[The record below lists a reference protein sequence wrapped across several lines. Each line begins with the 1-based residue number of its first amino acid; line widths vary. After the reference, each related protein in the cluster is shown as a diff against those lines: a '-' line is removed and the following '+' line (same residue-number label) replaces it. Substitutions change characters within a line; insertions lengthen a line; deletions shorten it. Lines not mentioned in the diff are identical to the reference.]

1 MHYQLRH
8 ICKRNFLIA
17 AREHKIFAIQIA
29 MQFFNYLK
37 KFVPITEDEFQKF
50 IQPYLIERKFE
61 KKEIV
66 SKEGEVEDYLNFIV
80 HGLAR
85 KYYLKDNDE
94 VNTQISHEGHIIHAQ
109 ESFHSR
115 QPSEYFVETLEPT
128 TFISITYN
136 DLEKLYG
143 QHIKLE
149 RLGRLVITY
158 TMVQKD
164 RWQMQMIKLS
174 PRERFLFFVE
184 RHPDLLQRVPQK
196 HLASFLN
203 IQPET
208 FSRFKHLVK
217 VKKAQ
222 P

>member
-1 MHYQLRH
+1 
-8 ICKRNFLIA
+8 
-17 AREHKIFAIQIA
+17 
-29 MQFFNYLK
+29 MQFYSYLN
-37 KFVPITEDEFQKF
+37 KFVPVTEEEFKDYML
-50 IQPYLIERKFE
+50 PYLIERRFG

-66 SKEGEVEDYLNFIV
+66 SKEGEVEDYLNFITD
-80 HGLAR
+80 GLVR
-85 KYYLKDNDE
+85 KYYLQDNSE

-115 QPSEYFVETLEPT
+115 KPSEYFVETIEPT

-136 DLEKLYG
+136 DLEKLYA
-143 QHIKLE
+143 QNIKLE

-164 RWQMQMIKLS
+164 RWQMQMIKLP
-174 PRERFLFFVE
+174 PRERFLFFVD

-217 VKKAQ
+217 LKR
-222 P
+222 

>member
-1 MHYQLRH
+1 M
-8 ICKRNFLIA
+8 
-17 AREHKIFAIQIA
+17 QIA
-29 MQFFNYLK
+29 MHFFSYLN
-37 KFVPITEDEFQKF
+37 KFVPVTKEEFQNY
-50 IQPYLIERKFE
+50 IEPYLVERRFE

-66 SKEGEVEDYLNFIV
+66 STEGEVEEYLNFIV
-80 HGLAR
+80 QGLAR
-85 KYYLKDNDE
+85 KYYLHGDE
-94 VNTQISHEGHIIHAQ
+94 EVSTQISHEGHLIHAQ

-115 QPSEYFVETLEPT
+115 KPSEYFVETLEPT
-128 TFISITYN
+128 VFISITYS
-136 DLEKLYG
+136 DLEKLYA
-143 QHIKLE
+143 HDIKLE

-217 VKKAQ
+217 LKK
-222 P
+222 PTPSS

>member
-1 MHYQLRH
+1 MQ
-8 ICKRNFLIA
+8 NA
-17 AREHKIFAIQIA
+17 V
-29 MQFFNYLK
+29 QFFNYLN
-37 KFVPITEDEFQKF
+37 KFVAVSEEEFQKF
-50 IQPYLIERKFE
+50 IQPYLLERKFE

-66 SKEGEVEDYLNFIV
+66 SRPVEVEDYLNFIV
-80 HGLAR
+80 EGLAR
-85 KYYLKDNDE
+85 KYYQKDNEE
-94 VNTQISHEGHIIHAQ
+94 VNTQISHEGHIIHSQ

-115 QPSEYFVETLEPT
+115 KPSEYFVETLESSI
-128 TFISITYN
+128 FISITYS

-143 QHIKLE
+143 HHIKLE

-164 RWQMQMIKLS
+164 RWQMQMIKMS

-208 FSRFKHLVK
+208 FSRFKHLVM
-217 VKKAQ
+217 VKKQQ

>member
-1 MHYQLRH
+1 M
-8 ICKRNFLIA
+8 
-17 AREHKIFAIQIA
+17 QIA
-29 MQFFNYLK
+29 KHFFSYLN
-37 KFVPITEDEFQKF
+37 KFVPVTKEEFQNY
-50 IQPYLIERKFE
+50 IEPYLVERRFE

-66 SKEGEVEDYLNFIV
+66 SPEGEVEEYLNFIV
-80 HGLAR
+80 QGLAR
-85 KYYLKDNDE
+85 KYYLHGEEE
-94 VNTQISHEGHIIHAQ
+94 VSTQISHEGHLIHAQ

-115 QPSEYFVETLEPT
+115 KPSEYFVETLEPT
-128 TFISITYN
+128 VFISITYS
-136 DLEKLYG
+136 DLEKLYA
-143 QHIKLE
+143 HDIKLE

-217 VKKAQ
+217 LKK
-222 P
+222 PTPSS

>member
-1 MHYQLRH
+1 MQ
-8 ICKRNFLIA
+8 N
-17 AREHKIFAIQIA
+17 A
-29 MQFFNYLK
+29 MKFYWYLN
-37 KFVPITEDEFQKF
+37 KFVPISQQEFEDVML
-50 IQPYLIERKFE
+50 PYLVERSFE
-61 KKEIV
+61 KREIV
-66 SKEGEVEDYLNFIV
+66 SKEGEIEEYLNFIV
-80 HGLAR
+80 TGLAR
-85 KYYLKDNDE
+85 KYYVKDSNE
-94 VNTQISHEGHIIHAQ
+94 INTQISHEGHFIHVQ

-115 QPSEYFVETLEPT
+115 KFSQYFVETLEPT
-128 TFISITYN
+128 IFISITYD
-136 DLEKLYG
+136 DLERLYTEDA
-143 QHIKLE
+143 KFE

-164 RWQMQMIKLS
+164 RWQMQMVKLS

-217 VKKAQ
+217 LKKAV
-222 P
+222 

>member
-1 MHYQLRH
+1 M
-8 ICKRNFLIA
+8 
-17 AREHKIFAIQIA
+17 QIA
-29 MQFFNYLK
+29 RKFFTYLN
-37 KFVPITEDEFQKF
+37 KFVPLTEEEFKLYMEPFLVVRQ
-50 IQPYLIERKFE
+50 FE

-66 SKEGEVEDYLNFIV
+66 SHLGEVEQYSNFIV
-80 HGLAR
+80 KGLAR
-85 KYYLKDNDE
+85 KYYLNGGDE
-94 VNTQISHEGHIIHAQ
+94 ITTQISHEGHLIHAQ

-115 QPSEYFVETLEPT
+115 KPSEYFVEALEPT
-128 TFISITYN
+128 TFVSISYD
-136 DLEKLYG
+136 DLEKVYA
-143 QHIKLE
+143 HHVKLE

-164 RWQMQMIKLS
+164 RWQMQMVKLS
-174 PRERFLFFVE
+174 ARERFLFFVE

-217 VKKAQ
+217 VKKAV
-222 P
+222 

>member
-1 MHYQLRH
+1 M
-8 ICKRNFLIA
+8 
-17 AREHKIFAIQIA
+17 QIA
-29 MQFFNYLK
+29 KQFFSYLN
-37 KFVPITEDEFQKF
+37 KFVPISQEEFREY
-50 IQPYLIERKFE
+50 IQPYLIERRFE

-66 SKEGEVEDYLNFIV
+66 SREGEVEQYLNFIV

-85 KYYLKDNDE
+85 KYYLQDNDE
-94 VNTQISHEGHIIHAQ
+94 VNTQISHEGHLIHAQ

-115 QPSEYFVETLEPT
+115 KPSEYFVETLEPT
-128 TFISITYN
+128 TFVSVTYD
-136 DLEKLYG
+136 DLEKLYSR
-143 QHIKLE
+143 HIKLE

-164 RWQMQMIKLS
+164 RWQMQMIKLP

-217 VKKAQ
+217 LKRAT

>member
-1 MHYQLRH
+1 M
-8 ICKRNFLIA
+8 
-17 AREHKIFAIQIA
+17 QIA
-29 MQFFNYLK
+29 KQFFSYLN
-37 KFVPITEDEFQKF
+37 KFVPISQEEFREY
-50 IQPYLIERKFE
+50 IQPYLIERRFE

-66 SKEGEVEDYLNFIV
+66 SREGEVEEYLNFIV
-80 HGLAR
+80 HGLVR
-85 KYYLKDNDE
+85 KYYLQDNDE
-94 VNTQISHEGHIIHAQ
+94 VNTQISHEGHLIHAQ

-115 QPSEYFVETLEPT
+115 KPSEYFVETLEPT
-128 TFISITYN
+128 TFVSVTYD
-136 DLEKLYG
+136 DLEKLYSR
-143 QHIKLE
+143 HIKLE

-164 RWQMQMIKLS
+164 RWQMQMIKLP

-217 VKKAQ
+217 LKRAT

>member
-1 MHYQLRH
+1 MKFYS
-8 ICKRNFLIA
+8 
-17 AREHKIFAIQIA
+17 
-29 MQFFNYLK
+29 YLN
-37 KFVPITEDEFQKF
+37 KFVPLTEKEFQEYLM
-50 IQPYLIERKFE
+50 PYLVERNFA

-66 SKEGEVEDYLNFIV
+66 STEGEVEEYLNFIV
-80 HGLAR
+80 EGLTR
-85 KYYLKDNDE
+85 KYYVQDNNE
-94 VNTQISHEGHIIHAQ
+94 VNTQISHEGHLIHAQ

-115 QPSEYFVETLEPT
+115 KPSEYFVETLEPT
-128 TFISITYN
+128 TFISITYDN
-136 DLEKLYG
+136 LEKLYS
-143 QHIKLE
+143 QNSKLE

-174 PRERFLFFVE
+174 PRERFLFFVN

-217 VKKAQ
+217 LKRPVN

>member
-1 MHYQLRH
+1 M
-8 ICKRNFLIA
+8 
-17 AREHKIFAIQIA
+17 QIA
-29 MQFFNYLK
+29 MQFFSYLN
-37 KFVPITEDEFQKF
+37 KFVPITDEEFKKF
-50 IQPYLIERKFE
+50 ILPYLVERRFG

-66 SKEGEVEDYLNFIV
+66 TKTGEVEDYLNFIV
-80 HGLAR
+80 GGLVR
-85 KYYLKDNDE
+85 KYYLQNNDE
-94 VNTQISHEGHIIHAQ
+94 VNTQISHEGHLIHAQ

-115 QPSEYFVETLEPT
+115 KPSEFFVETLEPT
-128 TFISITYN
+128 TFISITYS
-136 DLEKLYG
+136 DLEKLYA
-143 QHIKLE
+143 HDIKLE

-164 RWQMQMIKLS
+164 RWQMQMIKLP
-174 PRERFLFFVE
+174 PRDRFLLFVD

-217 VKKAQ
+217 VRKQ
-222 P
+222 TI

>member
-1 MHYQLRH
+1 MSPETKAIAMETSLPFFSYLRKFVSLSKEEFQTY
-8 ICKRNFLIA
+8 IQPFLIV
-17 AREHKIFAIQIA
+17 RS
-29 MQFFNYLK
+29 
-37 KFVPITEDEFQKF
+37 
-50 IQPYLIERKFE
+50 FE

-66 SKEGEVEDYLNFIV
+66 SKPNEVEDYMNFIV
-80 HGLAR
+80 KGLAR
-85 KYYLKDNDE
+85 KYYVQDNE
-94 VNTQISHEGHIIHAQ
+94 EINTQISHEGHIIHAQ

-115 QPSEYFVETLEPT
+115 IPSEYYVETLEPT
-128 TFISITYN
+128 VFVSITYS
-136 DLEKLYG
+136 DLERLYE
-143 QHIKLE
+143 QSPKLE

-164 RWQMQMIKLS
+164 RWQMQMIKLT
-174 PRERFLFFVE
+174 PRERFLAFVE

-217 VKKAQ
+217 AKK
-222 P
+222 PSV

>member
-1 MHYQLRH
+1 MEITR
-8 ICKRNFLIA
+8 
-17 AREHKIFAIQIA
+17 
-29 MQFFNYLK
+29 QFFLYLN
-37 KFVPITEDEFQKF
+37 KFVLITDEEFKNF
-50 IQPYLIERKFE
+50 IQPYLLIRKFG
-61 KKEIV
+61 KREIV
-66 SKEGEVEDYLNFIV
+66 SKQGEVEDYLNFIV
-80 HGLAR
+80 EGLAR
-85 KYYLKDNDE
+85 KYYLQDNDE

-115 QPSEYFVETLEPT
+115 KPSEYFVETLEPT
-128 TFISITYN
+128 SFISITYN
-136 DLEKLYG
+136 HLEKVY
-143 QHIKLE
+143 QQDAKLE

-164 RWQMQMIKLS
+164 RWQMQMIKLP
-174 PRERFLFFVE
+174 PRERFLFFIE

-217 VKKAQ
+217 IKRPAS
-222 P
+222 

>member
-1 MHYQLRH
+1 MR
-8 ICKRNFLIA
+8 IA
-17 AREHKIFAIQIA
+17 V
-29 MQFFNYLK
+29 QFFNYLN
-37 KFVPITEDEFQKF
+37 KFVSISEEEFQKF
-50 IQPYLIERKFE
+50 IKPYLIERKFG
-61 KKEIV
+61 KKEVV
-66 SKEGEVEDYLNFIV
+66 SKPGEIEDYLNFIV
-80 HGLAR
+80 EGLAR
-85 KYYLKDNDE
+85 KYYQQNNDE
-94 VNTQISHEGHIIHAQ
+94 VNTQISHEGHIIHSQ

-115 QPSEYFVETLEPT
+115 KPSEYFVETLEPT

-143 QHIKLE
+143 HHIKLE

-164 RWQMQMIKLS
+164 RWQMQMIKMP
-174 PRERFLFFVE
+174 PRERFLFFVQ

-217 VKKAQ
+217 GIKQ
-222 P
+222 

>member
-1 MHYQLRH
+1 M
-8 ICKRNFLIA
+8 
-17 AREHKIFAIQIA
+17 QIA
-29 MQFFNYLK
+29 KQFFSYLN
-37 KFVPITEDEFQKF
+37 KFVPISQEEFREF
-50 IQPYLIERKFE
+50 IQPYLIERRFE

-66 SKEGEVEDYLNFIV
+66 SEAGEVEEYLNFIV
-80 HGLAR
+80 HGLVR
-85 KYYLKDNDE
+85 KYYLQDNDE
-94 VNTQISHEGHIIHAQ
+94 VNTQISHEGHLIHAQ

-115 QPSEYFVETLEPT
+115 KPSEYFVETVEPT
-128 TFISITYN
+128 TFVSVTYD
-136 DLEKLYG
+136 DLEKLYSR
-143 QHIKLE
+143 HIKLE

-164 RWQMQMIKLS
+164 RWQMQMIKMP
-174 PRERFLFFVE
+174 PRERFLFFVD

-217 VKKAQ
+217 LRRTA

>member
-1 MHYQLRH
+1 M
-8 ICKRNFLIA
+8 
-17 AREHKIFAIQIA
+17 QIA
-29 MQFFNYLK
+29 KHFFSYLN
-37 KFVPITEDEFQKF
+37 KFVPVTKEEFQNY
-50 IQPYLIERKFE
+50 IEPYLVERRFE

-66 SKEGEVEDYLNFIV
+66 STEGEVEEYLNFIV
-80 HGLAR
+80 QGLAR
-85 KYYLKDNDE
+85 KYYLHGDE
-94 VNTQISHEGHIIHAQ
+94 EVSTQISHEGHLIHAQ

-115 QPSEYFVETLEPT
+115 KPSEYFVETLEPT
-128 TFISITYN
+128 VFISITYS
-136 DLEKLYG
+136 DLEKLYA
-143 QHIKLE
+143 HDIKLE

-184 RHPDLLQRVPQK
+184 RHPDLLQRMPQK

-217 VKKAQ
+217 LKK
-222 P
+222 PTPSS

>member
-1 MHYQLRH
+1 M
-8 ICKRNFLIA
+8 
-17 AREHKIFAIQIA
+17 QIP
-29 MQFFNYLK
+29 MRFFNYLA
-37 KFVPITEDEFQKF
+37 KFVPLSEEEFQKYVS
-50 IQPYLIERKFE
+50 PYLITRRFE

-66 SKEGEVEDYLNFIV
+66 SRAGEVEDYLNFV
-80 HGLAR
+80 VEGLAR
-85 KYYLKDNDE
+85 KYYQQENDE
-94 VNTQISHEGHIIHAQ
+94 VNTQIAHEGHLIHSQ

-115 QPSEYFVETLEPT
+115 TTSEYFVETLEPT
-128 TFISITYN
+128 TFISVTYD
-136 DLEKLYG
+136 DLEKLYSHG
-143 QHIKLE
+143 IKFE

-164 RWQMQMIKLS
+164 RWQMQMIRMS
-174 PRERFLFFVE
+174 PRERFLFLVQ

-217 VKKAQ
+217 NPQ
-222 P
+222 S

>member
-1 MHYQLRH
+1 M
-8 ICKRNFLIA
+8 
-17 AREHKIFAIQIA
+17 QIA
-29 MQFFNYLK
+29 KQFFSYLN
-37 KFVPITEDEFQKF
+37 KFVPISQQEFQHY
-50 IQPYLIERKFE
+50 IQPYLVVRKFD

-66 SKEGEVEDYLNFIV
+66 LQQGEIENYLNFIV
-80 HGLAR
+80 QGLVR
-85 KYYLKDNDE
+85 KYYQQGLDE
-94 VNTQISHEGHIIHAQ
+94 VNTQISYEGHLIHAQ

-115 QPSEYFVETLEPT
+115 QPSEHFVETLEPT
-128 TFISITYN
+128 SFISITYDN
-136 DLEKLYG
+136 LEKLYA
-143 QHIKLE
+143 HDIKLE

-164 RWQMQMIKLS
+164 RWQMQMVKLS

-184 RHPDLLQRVPQK
+184 RHPELLQRVPQK

-217 VKKAQ
+217 VRKQAI
-222 P
+222 

>member
-1 MHYQLRH
+1 M
-8 ICKRNFLIA
+8 
-17 AREHKIFAIQIA
+17 QIA
-29 MQFFNYLK
+29 KQFFSYLN
-37 KFVPITEDEFQKF
+37 KFVPISPEEFREY
-50 IQPYLIERKFE
+50 IQPYIIERRFE

-66 SKEGEVEDYLNFIV
+66 SQAGEVEEYLNFIV
-80 HGLAR
+80 HGLVR
-85 KYYLKDNDE
+85 KYYLQDNDE
-94 VNTQISHEGHIIHAQ
+94 VNTQISHEGHLIHAQ

-115 QPSEYFVETLEPT
+115 KPSEYFVETLEPT
-128 TFISITYN
+128 TFISVTYN
-136 DLEKLYG
+136 DLEKLYS

-164 RWQMQMIKLS
+164 RWQMQMIKMP

-217 VKKAQ
+217 LKRAT
-222 P
+222 PNY